1 MDLISLL
8 PGYFRK
14 KIRELNYKKEF
25 ILDLNKVQLIK
36 NSSIQDLKNLRYVE
50 NLIINLGLNKELLD
64 EQPEIVRNNGG
75 GLLIWQYPNQF
86 SKYLLF
92 LQKQKINSY
101 LEIGC
106 RWGGTFILTNEYLKK
121 FNIIKKSV
129 AIDLLDSPVK
139 NYCSNNKET
148 KFIKINSKSEKFKNY
163 IKLNFFDLILI
174 DGDHSYEAVKS
185 DYELIKDSS
194 KIIVFHDVVNNNS
207 PGTVKFWNE
216 IKENKNYYSYEFI
229 EQYEEI
235 YAHTGKKF
243 LGLGLI
249 IKK

>member
-1 MDLISLL
+1 MNLTSLL

-14 KIRELNYKKEF
+14 KIRERNFKKKF
-25 ILDLNKVQLIK
+25 ILNLNKVQLIK
-36 NSSIQDLKNLRYVE
+36 NSNINNLKKKKYVE
-50 NLIINLGLNKELLD
+50 NLIIKLGFNSELLD
-64 EQPEIVRNNGG
+64 EQPKIVRNNTG

-86 SKYLLF
+86 SKYLMF

-121 FNIIKKSV
+121 FNNIKKSI
-129 AIDLLDSPVK
+129 AIGLLDSPVK
-139 NYCSNNKET
+139 NYCSTNKEA
-148 KFIKINSKSEKFKNY
+148 KFIKINSKSKEFENY
-163 IKLNFFDLILI
+163 VKLNFFDLVLI
-174 DGDHSYEAVKS
+174 DGDHSYKAVKK
-185 DYELIKDSS
+185 DYELIKENS

-216 IKENKNYYSYEFI
+216 IKKDKNYYFYEFI
-229 EQYEEI
+229 DQYKEV
-235 YAHTGKKF
+235 YAREKKKY
-243 LGLGLI
+243 LGLGVI